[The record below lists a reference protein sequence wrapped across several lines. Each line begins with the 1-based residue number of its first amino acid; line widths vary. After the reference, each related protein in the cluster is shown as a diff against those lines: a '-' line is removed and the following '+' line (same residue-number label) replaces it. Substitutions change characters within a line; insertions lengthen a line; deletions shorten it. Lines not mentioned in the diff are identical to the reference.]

1 MARPS
6 DPAITKRAIGLVA
19 RIKKA
24 GLAAKTSEQS
34 LSEWEGGF
42 LDSLEERLE
51 KYGSAFN
58 DPDLGAMNAPL
69 SLRQGLK
76 LMQIKRKTNGKI
88 NGKTISKARPQK
100 KPLRANAGLKVK
112 KPLQRKTA
120 LRNKLAFNKPPIGK
134 TEIDD

>member
-42 LDSLEERLE
+42 LTSLEERLE

-88 NGKTISKARPQK
+88 ISKAKPQK
-100 KPLRANAGLKVK
+100 KPLRTNTGLKVK

-134 TEIDD
+134 TAIDD